1 MARNDKIH
9 QTWDEEM
16 KKKNLSMVFDAPF
29 FFSVALVRCNFKNK
43 GQQKNGR
50 EVSSLE
56 GIANHT
62 HTPTPDE

>member
-1 MARNDKIH
+1 
-9 QTWDEEM
+9 
-16 KKKNLSMVFDAPF
+16 MVFDAPF